1 LYIINKGEGME
12 KLLTI
17 KEAAAFLKVSE
28 MSLRRWTNSGKLK
41 CYRVG
46 GKNERRFTRQEL
58 ESVLRTSERLVPL
71 GIGDTAVEDCSH
83 IAHFY
88 KDTDECI
95 TEGIKYL
102 SCGLS
107 RGESLLI
114 LSTDNKLKQI
124 LSGLNSLGFPV
135 DKLKND
141 KRIFSDSG
149 RFHFDEQ
156 VEFLTSAIENM
167 SIDKGF
173 RLLGDMMWAVEKGW
187 SLDEIT
193 RLEAKADLFLIGKNN
208 LILCQYDL
216 TYFGADGAMMAFD
229 AHSLTIYRGE
239 VKQSPY
245 FIGTAH

>member
-1 LYIINKGEGME
+1 MD

-46 GKNERRFTRQEL
+46 GKNERRFTRQDL
-58 ESVLRTSERLVPL
+58 EGVLRTSDRLVPL
-71 GIGDTAVEDCSH
+71 GIGDTTVEDCSH

-88 KDTDECI
+88 KDSDECI

-114 LSTDNKLKQI
+114 LSTEARLIQI
-124 LSGLNSLGFPV
+124 LSGLNNLGFPV

-141 KRIFSDSG
+141 KLVILDSG
-149 RFHFDEQ
+149 RSHFDEQ
-156 VEFLTSAIENM
+156 LEFLTSVIGNVPVG
-167 SIDKGF
+167 KGF

-187 SLDEIT
+187 TLDEIT
-193 RLEAKADLFLIGKNN
+193 RLEAKANHLLTGKNI
-208 LILCQYDL
+208 LIVCQYDL

-229 AHSLTIYRGE
+229 AHNITIYRGE

-245 FIGTAH
+245 FIGSGH